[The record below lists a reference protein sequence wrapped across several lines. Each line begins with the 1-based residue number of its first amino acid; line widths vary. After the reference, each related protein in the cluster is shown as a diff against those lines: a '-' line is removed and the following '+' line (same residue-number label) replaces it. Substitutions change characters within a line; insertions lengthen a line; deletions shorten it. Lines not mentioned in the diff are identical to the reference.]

1 MKKKRNQVLLRSG
14 MAKAFRIMKIYFIFS
29 FITLLNVSAGVF
41 SQNQKFNISMRNAK
55 LTEVFEQIEKK
66 SDISFYYRNEDIDFS
81 KTYTVDYQNEGLS
94 RILDDLLKNSDLTYR
109 MIDNFVA
116 VMKAKYEAPG
126 TAQQQKAIS
135 GKVIDKSGEPIP
147 GVSVYIKGTTTGTT
161 TSIDGEYSL
170 NVGSGDVVLVFSFI
184 GFESQEITVGD
195 RSEINIT
202 LLEEVSKLNEVVVT
216 ALGISRE
223 KKSLGYALTEVGGKE
238 VSTVK
243 EQNVM
248 NSLAGKVAGV
258 VLTKSSS
265 GPGSG
270 TRVII
275 RGNNSLTGN
284 NQPLYVV
291 DGVPMDNSGFGSANA
306 GGTGE
311 YARSDYGTG
320 ISDLNPDDI
329 ESISVLKGPNA
340 AALYGSRA
348 ANGVILITTKK
359 GRSRKGIG
367 VSWSSQ
373 MTFDSPLLLPKYQN
387 EYGQGSDGDYPN
399 DYPDLATFKTKSGSW
414 GAKLDGSDQMY
425 WVDDPL
431 GSGNATTRPYVAQP
445 DNVKDFFRTAHTYI
459 NTFSI
464 EAGNDVA
471 NMRFSYTNNTS
482 QGIIPNSEL
491 KKNNF
496 NLRGEL
502 TASKWLTLDA
512 KATYFSQNAHN
523 RAVQGTE
530 GIMAYLY
537 SIPRNSDIN
546 DYKNYQ
552 TPDFHSIS
560 HSSLGA
566 NPYWITNHDVN
577 DDSRDRLM
585 GYVKANFKVTKDL
598 SFFVRAGTDWT
609 SQSIETINQYGHW
622 FYSKGKFRFSTYKT
636 QESNLDFLAMYNHQF
651 GDNFNLSANFGGNM
665 MHQTY
670 KSIGV
675 RGEDFKIPT
684 KPTTN
689 SARQL
694 YPSYTPLREK
704 RINSIYGSLSLS
716 FFNWIY
722 FDFSARNDWSS
733 TLPDDNWSYFYP
745 SVSLSFLLNDFID
758 PDQNWLNYLKVRG
771 SYALV
776 GNDTGPYQLDVGYNL
791 DQEGYLGLTTLSRPG
806 TRMNPDLQPEQTT
819 STEVGFEFRLFNNR
833 FYGDFSYY
841 NIKSTDLI
849 MDVPV
854 PASTGYSAFRSNV
867 GEISNKGF
875 EFLLGVTPVKASGFS
890 WDLSLNM
897 AHNQNELVELIE
909 DLDNYVFTTTNS
921 GVVVVQATVGGGF
934 GDIYGT
940 TYQRTDDGTMIVDAN
955 GRPLATG
962 DKVFLGNYQ
971 PDFTAGLSNTFNFK
985 NGLGIS
991 FLIDARFGGELY
1003 SGTDA
1008 SMDAAGVTERTLLYR
1023 EEGVK
1028 LDAVVNT
1035 GTSEAPVYEP
1045 NQNTITG
1052 QQYWGSMNGIADY
1065 HVYSQTNIRL
1075 REFAVTYTLPA
1086 SMFENMFI
1094 DRVSLG
1100 VVGRNLFFLYK
1111 DLENFDPESSFST
1124 SNFSQ
1129 GVLWYNLPTTKS
1141 FGFSLNINF

>member
-1 MKKKRNQVLLRSG
+1 MKKKRNHVLLKGG
-14 MAKAFRIMKIYFIFS
+14 MTKAFRIMKIYFIFS

-41 SQNQKFNISMRNAK
+41 SQNQKFNISVKNAK
-55 LTEVFEQIEKK
+55 LTDVFEQIEKE
-66 SDISFYYRNEDIDFS
+66 SDISFYYRNEDIDYS
-81 KTYTVDYQNEGLS
+81 KTYTVSYKDKGLS
-94 RILDDLLKNSDLTYR
+94 EILDDLLQNSDLTYR

-116 VMKAKYEAPG
+116 VMKAKYESPDG
-126 TAQQQKAIS
+126 AQQQKTVT
-135 GKVIDKSGEPIP
+135 GKVVDKYGDPIP

-161 TSIDGEYSL
+161 TSVDGHYSL
-170 NVGSGDVVLVFSFI
+170 DVGSTDVVLVFSFI
-184 GFESQEITVGD
+184 GFDTQEIPVGD
-195 RSEINIT
+195 RTEINVT
-202 LLEEVSKLNEVVVT
+202 LMEEVSELTEVVVT

-223 KKSLGYALTEVGGKE
+223 KKSLGYALTEIGGE
-238 VSTVK
+238 DVNTVK
-243 EQNVM
+243 SENVM
-248 NSLAGKVAGV
+248 NSLSGKVAGI
-258 VLTKSSS
+258 VLTRSTS

-291 DGVPMDNSGFGSANA
+291 DGIPMDNSGFGNANG

-311 YARSDYGTG
+311 YARADYGTG

-359 GRSRKGIG
+359 GKSRKGIG
-367 VSWSSQ
+367 VTWTSQ
-373 MTFDSPLLLPKYQN
+373 MTFDSPLVLPNFQN
-387 EYGQGSDGDYPN
+387 EYGQGSDGNYPN
-399 DYPDLATFKTKSGSW
+399 DYPDLATFKNNSGSW
-414 GAKLDGSDQMY
+414 GAKFDGSEQMY

-459 NTFSI
+459 NTIAI

-471 NMRFSYTNNTS
+471 NMRFSYTNNYS

-496 NLRGEL
+496 NVRGEL
-502 TASKWLTLDA
+502 QASKWLTLDA
-512 KATYFSQNAHN
+512 KATYFSQQANN

-537 SIPRNSDIN
+537 TIPRNSDIN

-552 TPDFHSIS
+552 APDLSSIS

-577 DDSRDRLM
+577 TDSRNRFL
-585 GYVKANFKVTKDL
+585 GYVKANFKVNDDL
-598 SFFVRAGTDWT
+598 SFFARAGTDWT
-609 SQSIETINQYGHW
+609 SQNIETINQYGHW
-622 FYSKGKFRFSTYKT
+622 YYSKGRFFFSTYNT
-636 QESNLDFLAMYNHQF
+636 QESNLDFLAMYNKQI
-651 GDNFNLSANFGGNM
+651 GENFNISANFGGNM
-665 MHQTY
+665 MHQTFT
-670 KSIGV
+670 SNGV

-704 RINSIYGSLSLS
+704 RINSLYGSLSLS
-716 FFNWIY
+716 FWNWIY

-733 TLPDDNWSYFYP
+733 TLPENNWSYFYP
-745 SVSLSFLLNDFID
+745 STSLSFLLNQFID
-758 PDQNWLNYLKVRG
+758 SDQSWLNYLKVRG

-776 GNDTGPYQLDVGYNL
+776 GNDTSPYQLQVGYNL
-791 DQEGYLGLTTLSRPG
+791 NQEGYLGLTTLSRPG
-806 TRMNPDLQPEQTT
+806 VKMNPDLKPEQTT
-819 STEVGFEFRLFNNR
+819 SVEVGLDFRMFNSR
-833 FYGDFSYY
+833 LYGDFSYY
-841 NIKSTDLI
+841 SIKSTDLI

-867 GEISNKGF
+867 GEITNKGF
-875 EFLLGVTPVKASGFS
+875 ELMIGGYPVKTPNFS
-890 WDLSLNM
+890 WDVSFNIS
-897 AHNQNELVELIE
+897 HNNNELVELIE

-940 TYQRTDDGTMIVDAN
+940 TYRKTDDGQLIVDSN
-955 GRPLATG
+955 GRPLATS
-962 DKVFLGNYQ
+962 DKIYLGNYQ
-971 PDFTAGLSNTFNFK
+971 PDFTAGLSNTFSFK
-985 NGLGIS
+985 NGLAIS
-991 FLIDARFGGELY
+991 FLIDARFGGQLY

-1008 SMDAAGVTERTLLYR
+1008 SMDDAGVTERSLLYR
-1023 EEGVK
+1023 GGVQ

-1035 GTSEAPVYEP
+1035 GTPEVPVYEP

-1052 QQYWGSMNGIADY
+1052 QQYWGAMTGIADY
-1065 HVYSQTNIRL
+1065 HVYDQTNIRL
-1075 REFAVTYTLPA
+1075 REFAITYTLPEKL
-1086 SMFENMFI
+1086 FENIII
-1094 DRVSLG
+1094 DRASIGLI
-1100 VVGRNLFFLYK
+1100 GRNLFFFSK
-1111 DLENFDPESSFST
+1111 DIENFDPESSFST

>member
-1 MKKKRNQVLLRSG
+1 MKKKRNHILPESG
-14 MAKAFRIMKIYFIFS
+14 ISKAFRIMKMFFIFS
-29 FITLLNVSAGVF
+29 FVTLLNVSAGVF
-41 SQNQKFNISMRNAK
+41 SENQKFDISVRNAR

-66 SDISFYYRNEDIDFS
+66 SDISFYYRNEDIDLS
-81 KTYTVDYQNEGLS
+81 KTYTVSYKNKELAQ
-94 RILDDLLKNSDLTYR
+94 ILDDLFKNSDLTYR

-116 VMKAKYEAPG
+116 VMKAKYENPEAG
-126 TAQQQKAIS
+126 QQKTIT
-135 GKVIDKSGEPIP
+135 GKVVDNYGDPIP

-161 TSIDGEYSL
+161 TTVDGQYSI
-170 NVGSGDVVLVFSFI
+170 NVDNNDAVLVFSFI
-184 GFESQEITVGD
+184 GFETQEIPVGG
-195 RSEINIT
+195 RTEINIT
-202 LLEEVSKLNEVVVT
+202 LVEEVSKLNEVVVT

-223 KKSLGYALTEVGGKE
+223 KKSLGYALTEVGGEE

-258 VLTKSSS
+258 VLTKSTS

-291 DGVPMDNSGFGSANA
+291 DGVPMDNSGFGNANG

-311 YARSDYGTG
+311 YARADYGTG

-367 VSWSSQ
+367 ISWTSQ
-373 MTFDSPLLLPKYQN
+373 MTFDSPLMLPEFQN
-387 EYGQGSDGDYPN
+387 EYGQGSDGNYPN
-399 DYPDLATFKTKSGSW
+399 DYSDLATFKTNGGSW
-414 GAKLDGSDQMY
+414 GAKFDGSEQMY

-431 GSGNATTRPYVAQP
+431 GSGNATTRPWVAQP
-445 DNVKDFFRTAHTYI
+445 DNVKDFFRTAHSYI

-482 QGIIPNSEL
+482 QGIIPNSEV

-512 KATYFSQNAHN
+512 KATYFSQQATN

-537 SIPRNSDIN
+537 TIPRNADIN

-566 NPYWITNHDVN
+566 NPYWIVNHDVN
-577 DDSRDRLM
+577 DDSRDRFM
-585 GYVKANFKVTKDL
+585 GYVKANFTITNDL

-609 SQSIETINQYGHW
+609 NQSIERINQYGHW
-622 FYSKGKFRFSTYKT
+622 FYSKGRFNFATYKT
-636 QESNLDFLAMYNHQF
+636 QESNMDFLLMYNKNF
-651 GDNFNLSANFGGNM
+651 GDNFSLDVNFGGNM

-670 KSIGV
+670 TSNGV

-684 KPTTN
+684 KPTTS

-704 RINSIYGSLSLS
+704 RINSLYGSFSLGMW
-716 FFNWIY
+716 NWIY
-722 FDFSARNDWSS
+722 LDFSARNDWSS
-733 TLPDDNWSYFYP
+733 TLPENNWSYFYP
-745 SVSLSFLLNDFID
+745 SLSLSFLLNDFID
-758 PDQNWLNYLKVRG
+758 PDQSWLNYLKVRG

-776 GNDTGPYQLDVGYNL
+776 GNDTAPYQLDVGYNL

-806 TRMNPDLQPEQTT
+806 VKMNPDLKPEQTT
-819 STEVGFEFRLFNNR
+819 STEVGLEFRLFNNR

-875 EFLLGVTPVKASGFS
+875 ELLLGVTPVRSSGLT
-890 WDLSLNM
+890 WDLSVNI
-897 AHNQNELVELIE
+897 AHNKNKLVELIE
-909 DLDNYVFTTTNS
+909 DLDNYIFTTTNS

-940 TYQRTDDGTMIVDAN
+940 TNQRTDDGKMIVDGK

-962 DKVFLGNYQ
+962 DKIFLGNYQ
-971 PDFTAGLSNTFNFK
+971 PDFTAGLSNSFSFK
-985 NGLGIS
+985 NGLGIN

-1008 SMDAAGVTERTLLYR
+1008 SMDASGVTARSLQYR
-1023 EEGVK
+1023 DGVM

-1035 GTSEAPVYEP
+1035 GSSDAPVYEP

-1052 QQYWGSMNGIADY
+1052 QEYWGSMGGIADY
-1065 HVYSQTNIRL
+1065 HVYSQTNVRL
-1075 REFAVTYTLPA
+1075 REFSVTYNLP
-1086 SMFENMFI
+1086 SKLFENIFL
-1094 DRVSLG
+1094 DRASVG
-1100 VVGRNLFFLYK
+1100 VIGRNLFFFYK
-1111 DLENFDPESSFST
+1111 DIDNFDPESSFST

-1129 GVLWYNLPTTKS
+1129 GVLWYNLPTTRS

>member
-1 MKKKRNQVLLRSG
+1 MKKKRNQVLPDGRTI
-14 MAKAFRIMKIYFIFS
+14 KAFRIMKLSFIFS

-41 SQNQKFNISMRNAK
+41 SQDQKFNISMRNAK
-55 LTEVFEQIEKK
+55 LTDVFEQIEKK
-66 SDISFYYRNEDIDFS
+66 SDISFYYRNEDIDQT
-81 KTYTVDYQNEGLS
+81 KTYTVNYKNEGVTE
-94 RILDDLLKNSDLTYR
+94 ILDDLLKNSDLTYR

-116 VMKAKYEAPG
+116 VLKAKHESPSAV
-126 TAQQQKAIS
+126 QQQKTVS
-135 GKVIDKSGEPIP
+135 GKVIDKSGDPIP
-147 GVSVYIKGTTTGTT
+147 GVSVYIKGTTNGTT
-161 TSIDGEYSL
+161 TDIDGRYSL
-170 NVGSGDVVLVFSFI
+170 MVDNNDVVLVFSFI
-184 GFESQEITVGD
+184 GFETQEIPVGD
-195 RSEINIT
+195 RTEINVT
-202 LLEEVSKLNEVVVT
+202 LMEQVSKLNEVVVT
-216 ALGISRE
+216 ALGISKE
-223 KKSLGYALTEVGGKE
+223 KKSLGYALTEVSGKE

-243 EQNVM
+243 ENNVM
-248 NSLAGKVAGV
+248 NSLVGKVSGL
-258 VLTKSSS
+258 VLTKSTS

-291 DGVPMDNSGFGSANA
+291 DGVPMDNSGFGNANG

-311 YARSDYGTG
+311 YARADYGTG

-329 ESISVLKGPNA
+329 ASISVLKGPNA

-359 GRSRKGIG
+359 GKSRKGIG
-367 VSWSSQ
+367 VTWTSQ

-387 EYGQGSDGDYPN
+387 EYGQGSEGNYPN
-399 DYPDLATFKTKSGSW
+399 DYPDLATFKTNSGSW
-414 GAKLDGSDQMY
+414 GGKLDGSDQMY

-445 DNVKDFFRTAHTYI
+445 DNVKDFFRTAHSYI
-459 NTFSI
+459 NTFAV
-464 EAGNDVA
+464 EAGNDIA
-471 NMRFSYTNNTS
+471 NMRFSYTNSTS

-496 NLRGEL
+496 NLRGEVK
-502 TASKWLTLDA
+502 ASKWLSLDA
-512 KATYFSQNAHN
+512 KATYFSQKAQN

-530 GIMAYLY
+530 GIMAYVY
-537 SIPRNSDIN
+537 PIPRNSDIN
-546 DYKNYQ
+546 DYKNYI
-552 TPDFHSIS
+552 TPDLHSIS

-566 NPYWITNHDVN
+566 NPYWITDYDVN
-577 DDSRDRLM
+577 DDSKDRFM
-585 GYVKANFKVTKDL
+585 GYVKANFTITNDL
-598 SFFVRAGTDWT
+598 KFFLRAGTDWA
-609 SQSIETINQYGHW
+609 SQNIETINQYGHW
-622 FYSKGKFRFSTYKT
+622 FYSKGRFNFATYKT
-636 QESNLDFLAMYNHQF
+636 QETNMDFLAMYNKQF
-651 GDNFNLSANFGGNM
+651 GDNLSLGVNFGGNM

-670 KSIGV
+670 TSTGV

-684 KPTTN
+684 KPTTS

-694 YPSYTPLREK
+694 YPRYTPLREK
-704 RINSIYGSLSLS
+704 RINSLYGTLNLS

-733 TLPDDNWSYFYP
+733 TLPENNWSYFYP
-745 SVSLSFLLNDFID
+745 SVSLSFLLNQFID
-758 PDQNWLNYLKVRG
+758 SDQSWLNYLKVRG

-776 GNDTGPYQLDVGYNL
+776 GNDTAPYQLDIGYNL

-806 TRMNPDLQPEQTT
+806 TRMNPDLKPEQTT
-819 STEVGFEFRLFNNR
+819 STEVGLEFRMFNNR

-854 PASTGYSAFRSNV
+854 PASTGYSTFRSNV
-867 GEISNKGF
+867 GEIKNKGF
-875 EFLLGVTPVKASGFS
+875 EFLLGVTPVKTNALT
-890 WDLSLNM
+890 WDLSVNFS
-897 AHNQNELVELIE
+897 HNKNELVELIE
-909 DLDNYVFTTTNS
+909 DLDKYVFTTTNS

-940 TYQRTDDGTMIVDAN
+940 TYQRTDDGTLIVDSN
-955 GRPLATG
+955 GRPLATS
-962 DKVFLGNYQ
+962 DKIYLGNYQ
-971 PDFTAGLSNTFNFK
+971 PDYTGGLSNTFSFK

-991 FLIDARFGGELY
+991 FLIDGRFGGELY

-1008 SMDAAGVTERTLLYR
+1008 SLDAAGVTERTLQYR
-1023 EEGVK
+1023 DGVK

-1035 GTSEAPVYEP
+1035 GTPESPVYVP
-1045 NQNTITG
+1045 NENTITG
-1052 QQYWGSMNGIADY
+1052 QQYWGAMNRIADY
-1065 HVYSQTNIRL
+1065 HVYKQTNIRL
-1075 REFAVTYTLPA
+1075 RELAITYNFPSKLFANTV
-1086 SMFENMFI
+1086 I

-1100 VVGRNLFFLYK
+1100 LIGRNLFFFYK
-1111 DLENFDPESSFST
+1111 DIENFDPESSFST

-1129 GVLWYNLPTTKS
+1129 GVLWFNLPTTRN